1 MLLTIVGNINDYPL
15 KTSSFKG
22 TQYTKYEKMSTEDEI
37 RFLHACEHGEM
48 DVIDSLIDSVNI
60 NCVTQYSETGLI
72 LACNSEQPWVID
84 VVNKLLHHGID
95 VDIKDD
101 IWGDALNY
109 VLEDERFRPQLA
121 SLLMMCSKKSLNN
134 TKTTRLYACTVRSYA
149 FVVENGLDI
158 NRIIEYD
165 EGKFGTYLD
174 SIQCFIN
181 YMKENGYDDE
191 DTKEYTDKHRVL
203 RSLGAKYSHEL

>member
-1 MLLTIVGNINDYPL
+1 
-15 KTSSFKG
+15 
-22 TQYTKYEKMSTEDEI
+22 
-37 RFLHACEHGEM
+37 M
-48 DVIDSLIDSVNI
+48 DVIDSLLGKVNI
-60 NCVTQYSETGLI
+60 NCVTQYNETGLI
-72 LACNSEQPWVID
+72 LACEWYRPWVID

-121 SLLMMCSKKSLNN
+121 SLLMMCSKKSLNS

-174 SIQCFIN
+174 KVQGDIV
-181 YMKENGYDDE
+181 YLEENGYDDE
-191 DTKEYTDKHRVL
+191 DIKEYTDKHRVL
-203 RSLGAKYSHEL
+203 RNLGAKYSHEL